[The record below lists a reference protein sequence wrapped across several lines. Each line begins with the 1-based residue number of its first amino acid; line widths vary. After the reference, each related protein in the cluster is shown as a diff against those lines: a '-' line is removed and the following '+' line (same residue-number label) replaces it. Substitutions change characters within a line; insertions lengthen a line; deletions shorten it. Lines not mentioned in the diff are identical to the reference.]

1 MVNPLDEV
9 TGPYNEEGRDARV
22 IEKQL
27 PITIGIGSTIFEI
40 VIWFIGFIPGAIL
53 SFVVKPDLDPAVLV
67 LIWCAGI
74 LPGII
79 YLLMKV
85 QAKNYFM
92 QLQQRIQASASTIGN
107 YQQQRFEILKN
118 VAGLVKQSIEL
129 DREVMKAVAAY
140 RSGTSPD
147 GSRLNANAEV
157 LDRGFARLFPQVE
170 AYPELKAHAQI
181 AEAMRQNSAL
191 QREITAARDLYNQ
204 VVLIWNT
211 EVYNWPVKQIVAAR
225 AHYTT
230 RIPFTVSK
238 AVIEG
243 ARSTFF

>member
-1 MVNPLDEV
+1 MANPLDEV
-9 TGPYNEEGRDARV
+9 TGPYNEQGRDARV

-27 PITIGIGSTIFEI
+27 PVTIGVGSTIFEI
-40 VIWFIGFIPGAIL
+40 AIWFVGFIPGAIL
-53 SFVVKPDLDPAVLV
+53 SFVVKPDWEPAVLI

-74 LPGII
+74 LPGVI

-118 VAGLVKQSIEL
+118 VAALVKQSVEL
-129 DREVMKAVAAY
+129 DKEVMTAVAAY
-140 RSGTSPD
+140 RGGAAPD
-147 GSRLNANAEV
+147 GGRLNSDAEA

-204 VVLIWNT
+204 IVLIWNT

-230 RIPFTVSK
+230 RIPFTVSQ
-238 AVIEG
+238 AVIDG